1 MADISSSFLQRALTL
16 RHLRLLIA
24 LEDLQQVGRVA
35 TALNISQP
43 AVSKALVEIESG
55 VGVPLFDRT
64 PRGMLPTA
72 HGACLLRYAHAM
84 ANELSR
90 AVDELTGIEQGIA
103 ASVSVGAIIG
113 TGTGYLLNAA
123 ILQCRERLPEL
134 TVTVAEGTR
143 ELVLRQLRTGRL
155 DLVIGAVGD
164 AVAPAEL
171 DSTALYID
179 SLAIVCGTRHPLATR
194 RKLALAEVLSQDWVL
209 PPRSARVRASFEALF
224 CSTGAARPRV
234 LAETVSLDLIMELL
248 ARPGGPGPYAGRR
261 HAGAGDAGV
270 GVYPRRHSR
279 VQGGAD
285 LQELPGRGRGI
296 ALSGPGPPSQP
307 EERICTLA
315 RNAPWPSSRAC
326 RSATCWSPR
335 LRWIA
340 RRKQGWAARF
350 PPPSRKAAKW
360 PGARNDRQA
369 PPPRPMKIKQV
380 FDAITSCDG
389 ADANEGARVR
399 SRPQAVG
406 ASHLAA
412 SR

>member
-103 ASVSVGAIIG
+103 ASVSVGATIG

-234 LAETVSLDLIMELL
+234 LAETDSLDLIMELL
-248 ARPGGPGPYAGRR
+248 AQ
-261 HAGAGDAGV
+261 GAVLA
-270 GVYPRRHSR
+270 
-279 VQGGAD
+279 
-285 LQELPGRGRGI
+285 LLP
-296 ALSGPGPPSQP
+296 QH
-307 EERICTLA
+307 LA
-315 RNAPWPSSRAC
+315 RRLGLAGQVRTLDVDTPGLVMPVSVYTRAG
-326 RSATCWSPR
+326 T
-335 LRWIA
+335 
-340 RRKQGWAARF
+340 
-350 PPPSRKAAKW
+350 
-360 PGARNDRQA
+360 
-369 PPPRPMKIKQV
+369 
-380 FDAITSCDG
+380 
-389 ADANEGARVR
+389 
-399 SRPQAVG
+399 
-406 ASHLAA
+406 AA
-412 SR
+412 SKAVQTFRSCLVEAAALR